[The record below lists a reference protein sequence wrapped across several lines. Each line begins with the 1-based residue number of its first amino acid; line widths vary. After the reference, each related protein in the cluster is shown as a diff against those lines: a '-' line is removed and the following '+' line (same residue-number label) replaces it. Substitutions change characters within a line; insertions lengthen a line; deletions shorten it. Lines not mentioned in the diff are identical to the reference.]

1 MCEAKDSSTNQFIC
15 GKLKWYCHDPN
26 AQNIVDMTGS
36 VCSNAQSRFSHWVK
50 IIQLIEMIQKFNK
63 LLCNKIDFKP

>member
-1 MCEAKDSSTNQFIC
+1 MCEAKDTSTNQFIC

-36 VCSNAQSRFSHWVK
+36 VCSNGQLRFKQRVK
-50 IIQLIEMIQKFNK
+50 IQ
-63 LLCNKIDFKP
+63 